1 MAEVYALK
9 CDAMRAGNNNPK
21 WSYQRTSAKLRQ
33 SYQINSNLVVDE
45 PDINMDNFVSDGNTY
60 LCFSTAL
67 YFPIIGVSDMLKYAV
82 FILYRCPDFVY
93 MNSP

>member
-1 MAEVYALK
+1 MKHLF
-9 CDAMRAGNNNPK
+9 
-21 WSYQRTSAKLRQ
+21 QSATP
-33 SYQINSNLVVDE
+33 SFISSSEINLNLVVDE